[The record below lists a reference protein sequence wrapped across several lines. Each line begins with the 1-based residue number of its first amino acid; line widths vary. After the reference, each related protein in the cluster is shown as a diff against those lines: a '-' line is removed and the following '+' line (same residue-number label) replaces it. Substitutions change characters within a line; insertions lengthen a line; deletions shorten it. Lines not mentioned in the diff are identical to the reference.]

1 MKIKGIR
8 YKEFSNFIKQES
20 LLVGDEVW
28 ICDGSLRYR
37 RAKVTAVH
45 KDGIYT
51 NHHKLKR
58 VKLKWTED
66 GHYECR
72 IDGEHFKAMNSSE
85 RRHWQTAYRIDN
97 KNDKLCADKSRIIN
111 QNDEW

>member
-1 MKIKGIR
+1 MKIKGIP
-8 YKEFSNFIKQES
+8 YKEFSNFIKQGS
-20 LLVGDEVW
+20 LAVGDEVW
-28 ICDGSLRYR
+28 ICNYPRYR

-58 VKLKWTED
+58 VKLKWGED

-72 IDGEHFKAMNSSE
+72 VEGEHFEVMNSSE
-85 RRHWQTAYRIDN
+85 RRHLQTAYRIDN
-97 KNDKLCADKSRIIN
+97 KNDKLRADKSRIIVP
-111 QNDEW
+111 NDEW